1 MNLTKKKWPKKIYL
15 YLEKLNKKKERGFIQ
30 KINPGQK
37 EENNT
42 LNHIINRENVKIY
55 MQ

>member
-30 KINPGQK
+30 KINPG
-37 EENNT
+37 
-42 LNHIINRENVKIY
+42 HIKPACSD
-55 MQ
+55 MTAGQ